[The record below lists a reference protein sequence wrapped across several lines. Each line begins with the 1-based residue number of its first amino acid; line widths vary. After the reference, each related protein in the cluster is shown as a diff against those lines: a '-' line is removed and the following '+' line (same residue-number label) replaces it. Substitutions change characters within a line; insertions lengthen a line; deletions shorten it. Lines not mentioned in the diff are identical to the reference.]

1 MIGTG
6 VAFVGKRDAAGSV
19 ELAAAKVDRV
29 GKLQLQTI
37 IFDVE
42 DFHPKTR
49 TVTQVLTDRPSEMP
63 DHDRNLPDRQL
74 IAQQNH
80 IAFQQRLPVDF
91 QQRFRY
97 RLGVRVGSN
106 AATGSRYDAV
116 QLRHGPRVDEMPQAR
131 KQVKGTTDIVIPT
144 CNEAATIPD
153 LLRRLRAACPA
164 ARLIFVDNASTD
176 TTVDLLRE
184 AGIADIVQHAEN
196 LGYGRSLLDGM
207 RHGDGEHVVVI
218 DADLEYSPEDI
229 PAMLAR
235 LSDADAV
242 IGSRFLQTGTSAIDM
257 QRYRSLGNGLVTG
270 LFNLL
275 FRQNLTDLYTG
286 VRAFNRSALPLD
298 DLQSSGF
305 EFVLELSARLVSA
318 GVEIVETPVEYTPRS
333 TGASKMK
340 HVPEF
345 LRFGRRLITLRA
357 QLGGS
362 RSR

>member
-1 MIGTG
+1 
-6 VAFVGKRDAAGSV
+6 
-19 ELAAAKVDRV
+19 
-29 GKLQLQTI
+29 
-37 IFDVE
+37 
-42 DFHPKTR
+42 
-49 TVTQVLTDRPSEMP
+49 
-63 DHDRNLPDRQL
+63 
-74 IAQQNH
+74 
-80 IAFQQRLPVDF
+80 
-91 QQRFRY
+91 
-97 RLGVRVGSN
+97 
-106 AATGSRYDAV
+106 
-116 QLRHGPRVDEMPQAR
+116 
-131 KQVKGTTDIVIPT
+131 
-144 CNEAATIPD
+144 
-153 LLRRLRAACPA
+153 
-164 ARLIFVDNASTD
+164 
-176 TTVDLLRE
+176 
-184 AGIADIVQHAEN
+184 
-196 LGYGRSLLDGM
+196 
-207 RHGDGEHVVVI
+207 
-218 DADLEYSPEDI
+218 
-229 PAMLAR
+229 MLAR